1 MPPRLAL
8 LLLLAV
14 AACQSGPDRPRRPTE
29 VDTPGSPS
37 AIRPDTTR
45 RAPPPTPFDAA
56 EAVFDTTEPPETVV
70 EIPPAP
76 PPPAPPPDPRPG
88 PPSPV
93 PRGPAGNC
101 DVRRT
106 EGFCYTY
113 TGDGW
118 TPETARAQCASAP
131 DATFSAGACPTTAR
145 IATCTHTRDSAPGRE
160 IVYTYYSPYDP
171 TLAALA
177 CPGAF
182 ERIE

>member
-1 MPPRLAL
+1 MPPRLVL
-8 LLLLAV
+8 LLALAV
-14 AACQSGPDRPRRPTE
+14 AACQSGPDRPPGPDAPTQA
-29 VDTPGSPS
+29 PPP
-37 AIRPDTTR
+37 RPDTGR
-45 RAPPPTPFDAA
+45 RAAPPTPFDAA
-56 EAVFDTTEPPETVV
+56 QAVFDTTEPPETVV
-70 EIPPAP
+70 EIPPLP
-76 PPPAPPPDPRPG
+76 PPPAPEPDPRPT

-106 EGFCYTY
+106 EGFCFTY

-131 DATFSAGACPTTAR
+131 DAAFSAGACPTTAR
-145 IATCTHTRDSAPGRE
+145 IATCTYTRDSAPGRE

-177 CPGAF
+177 CPGTF